1 MKFYF
6 LLQYKRFHR
15 KLSEMGMHPF
25 LGILLLLATFILG
38 SVFLFQ
44 KTAYANFIYGFIG
57 ITFLGSFGD
66 KSKTDFLKKCYSKSK
81 YFQLRVLENI
91 FVIFPFFT
99 VLMIYQ
105 EFNISLVILLI
116 SLILAFIPLHKKGSL
131 TIPTPFSSYPFE
143 FAMGFRK
150 LFLLYPAVLF
160 LVYKSIEVGN
170 FNLGVF
176 AIGVLIFLQMSYYFK
191 PENKYFVWIFSDSP
205 QKFLWRKV
213 KESLLYSTLSLLTVL
228 ILLSIWFQSQ
238 YLILSGILTMNTLLM
253 TTIILAKYSAFPHE
267 MSVPQL
273 VLFALSIW
281 FPPILIIAI
290 IYFYRQSIKNLKPI
304 LQ

>member
-6 LLQYKRFHR
+6 LIQYKRFHR

-25 LGILLLLATFILG
+25 LGILLLLAAFILG
-38 SVFLFQ
+38 SVFIFQ
-44 KTAYANFIYGFIG
+44 KTVYANFIYGFVG
-57 ITFLGSFGD
+57 ITFLGSYGD
-66 KSKTDFLKKCYSKSK
+66 KSKTDFLKQCYSKSR
-81 YFQLRVLENI
+81 YFRLRVLENM
-91 FVIFPFFT
+91 FVIFPFVI

-160 LVYKSIEVGN
+160 LIYKSIEVRN

-176 AIGVLIFLQMSYYFK
+176 AIGVLILLQMSYYFN
-191 PENKYFVWIFSDSP
+191 PENKYYVWIFSDSP

-213 KESLLYSTLSLLTVL
+213 KESLVYSSLSLLPIL
-228 ILLSIWFQSQ
+228 ILLGIWFQEQ
-238 YLILSGILTMNTLLM
+238 YLILLGALLLNTLLVVC
-253 TTIILAKYSAFPHE
+253 IILAKYSAFPHE
-267 MSVPQL
+267 MSLPQI
-273 VLFALSIW
+273 VLFAMSIW
-281 FPPILIIAI
+281 FPPILMIAI
-290 IYFYRQSIKNLKPI
+290 IYFYKQSIKNLKPI